1 MATTKTTNF
10 TVRLDSQLKEDAE
23 NLFSDLGMNLSTAFN
38 IFLHQAL
45 IAQGL
50 PFRIKRKQPNKTT
63 LVAMKEAMELAN
75 DPNAKTF
82 SSIKELMED
91 LES

>member
-1 MATTKTTNF
+1 MARPKTTNF
-10 TVRLDSQLKEDAE
+10 TVRLDSQLKADAE

-38 IFLHQAL
+38 VFLHQAL

-50 PFRIKRKQPNKTT
+50 PFQLKRKQPNMTT
-63 LVAMKEAMELAN
+63 IAAMKEAIELAN

-82 SSIKELMED
+82 SSIKELMEG

>member
-1 MATTKTTNF
+1 MARPKTSNF
-10 TVRLDSQLKEDAE
+10 TVRLDSQLKADAE

-38 IFLHQAL
+38 VFLHQAL
-45 IAQGL
+45 IVQGL
-50 PFRIKRKQPNKTT
+50 PFQLKRKQPNMTT
-63 LVAMKEAMELAN
+63 IAAMKEAIELAN

-82 SSIKELMED
+82 CSIKELMED